1 MHNALTI
8 CMQRALQWFSAGGWE
23 HVIALGELED
33 FKESLTLS
41 YLEHQSRA
49 LGQCQTL
56 LSCPVQFFGSS
67 LHFWSDKIH
76 SFALLLVQGSPAG
89 TGGVSQHWPPQAAFF
104 LIVPGTF
111 QSSLTQNCSDLQV
124 LYIFWKSVI
133 LMQKRSDLFNATIN
147 SQPVLKPL
155 RPVIQQNHFH
165 KSERKTRP
173 KISAIF
179 VNFITLEGLTLPCTT
194 LEYSALQD
202 SSRTKHQISHQGH

>member
-8 CMQRALQWFSAGGWE
+8 CMQRVLQWFSAGGWE

-89 TGGVSQHWPPQAAFF
+89 TGGVSQHRPPQAAFF
-104 LIVPGTF
+104 QIVPGTF

-124 LYIFWKSVI
+124 LYIFRKSVI

-155 RPVIQQNHFH
+155 RPVIQQ
-165 KSERKTRP
+165 KP
-173 KISAIF
+173 
-179 VNFITLEGLTLPCTT
+179 LP
-194 LEYSALQD
+194 QV
-202 SSRTKHQISHQGH
+202 